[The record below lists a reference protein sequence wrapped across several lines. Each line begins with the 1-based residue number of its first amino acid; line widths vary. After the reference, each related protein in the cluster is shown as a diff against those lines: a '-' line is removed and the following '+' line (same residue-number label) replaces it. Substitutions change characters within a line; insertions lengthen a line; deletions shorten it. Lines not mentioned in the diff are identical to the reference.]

1 LPVIALFAASAL
13 TSCGGGGDGAASVPP
28 VAGACLAAATGD
40 TAIHAPP
47 ATGPYAY
54 SPPGSWLP
62 GTAGF
67 PGLGASFVDPVF
79 GTTIRRITAEL
90 PNPSSSD
97 IYAQNGWWNADS
109 TLFVQNTGSGRVAID
124 VMTGNALPNSVPD
137 GTVQILHSF
146 DPVDPDA
153 WYYFENAEL
162 RKYSFAND
170 NSSLVH
176 TFGGPV
182 VRLGGSVDW
191 IDRSGQY
198 FLVAFNG
205 QLNVWSRTDGLYT
218 GSIAFDAGTGW
229 AGISPDGKYVVT
241 VTTSAPPPPLTNP
254 VKNLTSYEIDHAA
267 RTLSTNGTLFW
278 NLGGD
283 HGDLVSASDGNT
295 YFVTFEYF
303 DEGAVYR
310 VDVTKLQAGTLD
322 QLDRDL
328 QRSSN
333 KKMLSLAGEP
343 NWYDVNGHF
352 SCASKGSNQDWCFL
366 SVESADD
373 SFGSPGS
380 WRAYKQE
387 IIAMQVVPPFAV
399 RRLAHHRSR
408 SVDIYSHQPRVSASW
423 DGQRVAFLSNF
434 GHDANQAPDGYA
446 DIYVLDPNC
455 AP

>member
-1 LPVIALFAASAL
+1 
-13 TSCGGGGDGAASVPP
+13 
-28 VAGACLAAATGD
+28 
-40 TAIHAPP
+40 
-47 ATGPYAY
+47 
-54 SPPGSWLP
+54 
-62 GTAGF
+62 
-67 PGLGASFVDPVF
+67 
-79 GTTIRRITAEL
+79 
-90 PNPSSSD
+90 
-97 IYAQNGWWNADS
+97 
-109 TLFVQNTGSGRVAID
+109 
-124 VMTGNALPNSVPD
+124 
-137 GTVQILHSF
+137 
-146 DPVDPDA
+146 
-153 WYYFENAEL
+153 
-162 RKYSFAND
+162 
-170 NSSLVH
+170 
-176 TFGGPV
+176 
-182 VRLGGSVDW
+182 
-191 IDRSGQY
+191 
-198 FLVAFNG
+198 
-205 QLNVWSRTDGLYT
+205 
-218 GSIAFDAGTGW
+218 
-229 AGISPDGKYVVT
+229 
-241 VTTSAPPPPLTNP
+241 

-267 RTLSTNGTLFW
+267 RMLSTNGTLFW

-310 VDVTKLQAGTLD
+310 VDVTKSLTGTLD
-322 QLDRDL
+322 KREDRDL

-352 SCASKGSNQDWCFL
+352 SCASKGSKQDWCFL

-373 SFGSPGS
+373 SFSSPGS

-408 SVDIYSHQPRVSASW
+408 SVDIYSHQPRVSTSW

-455 AP
+455 AQ